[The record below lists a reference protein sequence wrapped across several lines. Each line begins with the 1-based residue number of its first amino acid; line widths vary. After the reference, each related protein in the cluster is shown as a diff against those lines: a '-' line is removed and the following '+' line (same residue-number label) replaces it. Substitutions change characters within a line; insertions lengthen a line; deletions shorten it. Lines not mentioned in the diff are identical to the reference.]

1 MVTVTRK
8 CMDPACQVQ
17 VSGNHL
23 MCLPHWKEIPESI
36 QKEVSERLSGWKNIG
51 AAREFLSNFM
61 SQARAA
67 GKGLAQ

>member
-8 CMDPACQVQ
+8 CMDPECQVQ

-23 MCLPHWKEIPESI
+23 MCLPHWKEIPESV
-36 QKEVSERLSGWKNIG
+36 QKDVCERIFGWKNIA
-51 AAREFLSNFM
+51 AAREFLHNFIT
-61 SQARAA
+61 QARAA